1 MRILTVLRELQKWEE
16 IKTKII
22 VNISKDLQISEKK
35 VRKMDVKKVNK
46 QIDYYDALTKD
57 MKKDYRPST
66 MVEFLHTLTGH
77 YYL

>member
-1 MRILTVLRELQKWEE
+1 MRELQKWEE